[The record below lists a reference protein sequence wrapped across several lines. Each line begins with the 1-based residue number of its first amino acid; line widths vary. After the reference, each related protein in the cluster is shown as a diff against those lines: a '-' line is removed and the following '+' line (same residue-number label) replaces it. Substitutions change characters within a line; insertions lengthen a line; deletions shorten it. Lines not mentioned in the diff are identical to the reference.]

1 MIELN
6 GIVIYLLTRIQELF
20 KIKIASIDLLN

>member
-6 GIVIYLLTRIQELF
+6 GIVIYLLIRIQELF